1 MSLSS
6 QTNQAFQKNQ
16 INEINKTN
24 EIYKKIITPKLTKIV
39 STIENIAEQNN
50 DETKSKETKQAE
62 ACFALLEQNM
72 NSICNNK
79 DHDGYGLKFCQ
90 CMDCS
95 H

>member
-1 MSLSS
+1 MSSKIDKEYS
-6 QTNQAFQKNQ
+6 
-16 INEINKTN
+16 
-24 EIYKKIITPKLTKIV
+24 KIITPALTKIV
-39 STIENIAEQNN
+39 EKIDKIAEQNK

-62 ACFALLEQNM
+62 ACFTFLGHDM
-72 NSICNNK
+72 NSICKDK